1 MQLSVFNDFF
11 HNRGSDFR
19 KEYSKLG
26 ELRGFFPPHVHIMA
40 LTATAS
46 SSTQKEV
53 IKMLGMRKPHMIV
66 RCPNKPNIIFT
77 VEKKVDDID
86 VVFKLLVDE
95 VKLKRTK
102 MDKIIIFCR
111 GYNYCSSI
119 YSYFKDALKGSL
131 TDPPGYYDI
140 ARFRIVDKFSACN
153 SPAVKNQVL
162 SSFLSPNGRLRVVIA
177 TIAFGMG
184 IDCPNIRQIIHWNPP
199 SDMEA
204 YIQETGRAGRDGMV
218 AYATFVIQ
226 TKLIIIIMI
235 IINLQKHMGFQQ
247 LYEKAYPSLE

>member
-1 MQLSVFNDFF
+1 MSRNGQCSCNCSSVFNDFF
-11 HNRGSDFR
+11 LNRGIDFR

-46 SSTQKEV
+46 YSTRKEV

-86 VVFKLLVDE
+86 VVFKPLVDE
-95 VKLKRTK
+95 IKLKKTK
-102 MDKIIIFCR
+102 MDKINFCR
-111 GYNYCSSI
+111 GYNDCSSI

-153 SPAVKNQVL
+153 SPAVKNQIL
-162 SSFLSPNGRLRVVIA
+162 SSFSSPNGRLRVVIG

-204 YIQETGRAGRDGMV
+204 YIQETGRTGRNAYATLYYLNKDIALPFMNSSMV
-218 AYATFVIQ
+218 AYC
-226 TKLIIIIMI
+226 MP
-235 IINLQKHMGFQQ
+235 QQ
-247 LYEKAYPSLE
+247 